1 MHRHN
6 QNADRRTCATSVRA
20 PRSDNAKSNGRT
32 TTGRPARFLRGTRQS
47 AVARAADTPPPH
59 LSPGDLYKCLSIRR
73 YPTEVTRRGVSPN
86 PGHQKRVRNDFS
98 IFLSDSNAAPAP
110 VATHKRH
117 KGPRLGAGL
126 GAGRG
131 ASRRPGPAIEDGPE
145 FLEPLGCAQDDGGS
159 SSPSKLGM
167 LATRRQM
174 QGSLKSSPRSSSRR
188 SGDARSLA
196 KGRSR

>member
-1 MHRHN
+1 MSAQT
-6 QNADRRTCATSVRA
+6 QNTK
-20 PRSDNAKSNGRT
+20 NE
-32 TTGRPARFLRGTRQS
+32 F
-47 AVARAADTPPPH
+47 
-59 LSPGDLYKCLSIRR
+59 
-73 YPTEVTRRGVSPN
+73 E
-86 PGHQKRVRNDFS
+86 NDFS
-98 IFLSDSNAAPAP
+98 IFLCDSNAAPAP

-131 ASRRPGPAIEDGPE
+131 ASRRPGPAIEEGPE

>member
-1 MHRHN
+1 MLSLVYSLLVSTRTPHRPHPN
-6 QNADRRTCATSVRA
+6 HRL
-20 PRSDNAKSNGRT
+20 PT
-32 TTGRPARFLRGTRQS
+32 TQ
-47 AVARAADTPPPH
+47 PP
-59 LSPGDLYKCLSIRR
+59 
-73 YPTEVTRRGVSPN
+73 VTRGVSPN

-98 IFLSDSNAAPAP
+98 IFLCDSNAAPAP

>member
-1 MHRHN
+1 MWSECRIQVN
-6 QNADRRTCATSVRA
+6 TEVGDRPELWGNDCAPRQDPGRLGPTSVVGA
-20 PRSDNAKSNGRT
+20 
-32 TTGRPARFLRGTRQS
+32 
-47 AVARAADTPPPH
+47 
-59 LSPGDLYKCLSIRR
+59 
-73 YPTEVTRRGVSPN
+73 RGVSPN